1 VHRLDRFFEVSARK
15 STIAAE
21 LRGGVVTFIDGL
33 IIVLLAVTGL
43 RRMVFNAV
51 PMQLKLAIT
60 AGIGLFILF
69 IGLVDAGFIGSTGKP
84 SPPVGLG
91 AGGIGSINTVPT
103 VVFVFTLLVTGILVV
118 RRVRGGNVDFTWP
131 APGPL
136 GQGRMNR
143 STALAKPSSS
153 FVVVTQRAARLTSS
167 LALPIAMLSPDWV
180 NMSTSLGM
188 SPIVAISSG
197 AMS

>member
-1 VHRLDRFFEVSARK
+1 MADIRLGVPEAEPHVLRSL
-15 STIAAE
+15 E
-21 LRGGVVTFIDGL
+21 LRHAECPTNQPRRRTRGRGA
-33 IIVLLAVTGL
+33 LLESL
-43 RRMVFNAV
+43 
-51 PMQLKLAIT
+51 PSPH
-60 AGIGLFILF
+60 
-69 IGLVDAGFIGSTGKP
+69 VDAF
-84 SPPVGLG
+84 
-91 AGGIGSINTVPT
+91 AGRCPAVMPHHDITV
-103 VVFVFTLLVTGILVV
+103 
-118 RRVRGGNVDFTWP
+118 RHVDVTWP

-167 LALPIAMLSPDWV
+167 LALPIAMLSPDWA
-180 NMSTSLGM
+180 NMRTSLGM